1 MTRNAVCFCTD
12 RNMAVPALCVATEAA
27 RRARGAYD
35 VHVFAEAAELDAAH
49 RAWMARHGIHSPPD
63 LSFPRL
69 HTTGATAG
77 RIPPASLIRLLM
89 PQLLAERYDRLL
101 YIDVDTEIHGDLAP
115 VFELDLQGNILAA
128 ATARASEPHCRALGM
143 TARHRY
149 FNSGVMLIDVARWN
163 AESVGERA
171 LQFIERNAAIC
182 KLPDEDALNAVVDGR
197 IVVLSLIWN
206 FRADYMRLRRASD
219 LVTPVIRHYDGPH
232 KPWKRF
238 AAGRRLFELE
248 AAHRR
253 YRTFV
258 AGTPWQDWLDRQWTR
273 ADLWRNLRDEGRIL
287 LARLQGRPTPGVA
300 ARRQQRQLR
309 KRLRASIE
317 RAQFADLEQG
327 IVIRDGDR
335 LKLNPAKAR
344 P

>member
-1 MTRNAVCFCTD
+1 
-12 RNMAVPALCVATEAA
+12 MAVPALCVATEAA

-35 VHVFAEAAELDAAH
+35 VHIFAEAAELDAAH
-49 RAWMARHGIHSPPD
+49 RAWMARHGIHSQPG

-69 HTTGATAG
+69 HATGATAG

-89 PQLLAERYDRLL
+89 PALLAERYDRLL

-115 VFELDLQGNILAA
+115 VFDLDLGGNILAA
-128 ATARASEPHCRALGM
+128 ATARAPKAHCRALGM
-143 TARHRY
+143 TAPHRY

-163 AESVGERA
+163 AENVGERA

-182 KLPDEDALNAVVDGR
+182 KLPDEDALNAVIDGR

-206 FRADYMRLRRASD
+206 FRADFMRLRRSSE

-258 AGTPWQDWLDRQWTR
+258 AGTPWQDWLDRQWAA
-273 ADLWRNLRDEGRIL
+273 ADLWRNLRHEWRVL
-287 LARLQGRPTPGVA
+287 LARLAGRPTPGVA
-300 ARRQQRQLR
+300 TRRQHKQHR
-309 KRLRASIE
+309 KRLRARIRE
-317 RAQFADLEQG
+317 TRYADVEQG
-327 IVIRDGDR
+327 IAVRDGNR
-335 LKLNPAKAR
+335 LRLNPAKAR

>member
-12 RNMAVPALCVATEAA
+12 RKMAVPALCVATEAA

-49 RAWMARHGIHSPPD
+49 RAWMARHGIQGLPD

-69 HTTGATAG
+69 HATGATAG
-77 RIPPASLIRLLM
+77 RIPPASLIRLLA
-89 PQLLAERYDRLL
+89 PELLAERYDRLL

-115 VFELDLQGNILAA
+115 VFDLDLRGDVLAA
-128 ATARASEPHCRALGM
+128 AAARASEAHCRALGM
-143 TARHRY
+143 TTSDRY
-149 FNSGVMLIDVARWN
+149 FNSGVMLIDIARWN
-163 AESVGERA
+163 AEQVGERA

-182 KLPDEDALNAVVDGR
+182 KLPDEDALNAVLDGR
-197 IVVLSLIWN
+197 ILVLSPIWN
-206 FRADYMRLRRASD
+206 FRADFMRLRRSAD
-219 LVTPVIRHYDGPH
+219 LVTPVICHYDGLH

-238 AAGRRLFELE
+238 AAGRRLFEME

-253 YRTFV
+253 YRSFV

-273 ADLWRNLRDEGRIL
+273 ADLWRNLRHEWRIL
-287 LARLQGRPTPGVA
+287 LDRLRGRSTARAA
-300 ARRQQRQLR
+300 ARRQQRRLR
-309 KRLRASIE
+309 KRLRALIE
-317 RAQFADLEQG
+317 TAQFADLEQG
-327 IVIRDGDR
+327 IVIRDGGR
-335 LKLNPAKAR
+335 LRLNPAKAR

>member
-1 MTRNAVCFCTD
+1 
-12 RNMAVPALCVATEAA
+12 MAVPALCVATEAA

-35 VHVFAEAAELDAAH
+35 VHVFAEASELDAAH
-49 RAWMARHGIHSPPD
+49 RAWMARHGIQSLPD

-69 HTTGATAG
+69 HATGATAG

-89 PQLLAERYDRLL
+89 PELLAARYDRLL
-101 YIDVDTEIHGDLAP
+101 YIDVDTEIDGDLAP
-115 VFELDLQGNILAA
+115 LFDLDLRGNILAA
-128 ATARASEPHCRALGM
+128 ATARVSEAHWRALGM
-143 TARHRY
+143 TAPQRY

-163 AESVGERA
+163 AEQVGERA

-182 KLPDEDALNAVVDGR
+182 KLPDEDALNAVIDGR
-197 IVVLSLIWN
+197 ILVLSVIWN
-206 FRADYMRLRRASD
+206 FRADFMRLRRFGE
-219 LVTPVIRHYDGPH
+219 LVAPVIRHYDGLH

-238 AAGRRLFELE
+238 AAGRRLFEFE

-273 ADLWRNLRDEGRIL
+273 ADLWLNLRDEGRAL
-287 LARLQGRPTPGVA
+287 LGRLRGKSTAGAA
-300 ARRQQRQLR
+300 ARRRQRQLR
-309 KRLRASIE
+309 KRLRALV
-317 RAQFADLEQG
+317 RNGQFADLEQG
-327 IVIRDGDR
+327 IAIRDGER
-335 LKLNPAKAR
+335 LRLNPAKAR

>member
-1 MTRNAVCFCTD
+1 
-12 RNMAVPALCVATEAA
+12 MAVPALCVATEAA

-49 RAWMARHGIHSPPD
+49 RAWMARHGIQSLPD

-69 HTTGATAG
+69 HATGATAG

-89 PQLLAERYDRLL
+89 PELLAGRYDRLL
-101 YIDVDTEIHGDLAP
+101 YIDVDTEIDGDLAP
-115 VFELDLQGNILAA
+115 VFDLDLQGNILAA
-128 ATARASEPHCRALGM
+128 ATARVSEPHRRALGM
-143 TARHRY
+143 TAPDRY

-163 AESVGERA
+163 AEQVGERA

-182 KLPDEDALNAVVDGR
+182 KLPDEDALNAVIDGR
-197 IVVLSLIWN
+197 MLVLSVIWN
-206 FRADYMRLRRASD
+206 FRADFMRLRRSGN
-219 LVTPVIRHYDGPH
+219 LVAPVIRHYDGQH

-238 AAGRRLFELE
+238 AAGRRLFEFE

-273 ADLWRNLRDEGRIL
+273 ADLWRNLRDEGRVL
-287 LARLQGRPTPGVA
+287 LARLRGKSTAGAA

-309 KRLRASIE
+309 KRLRALV
-317 RAQFADLEQG
+317 RNAQFADLEQG
-327 IVIRDGDR
+327 IAIRDGDR
-335 LKLNPAKAR
+335 LRLNPAKAR